1 MLSRKSGHR
10 VMKEM
15 NMGPIGNVIE
25 IKTRDLRKCQKVK
38 MGRMRDTKIKIER
51 VKELWIKFAF

>member
-1 MLSRKSGHR
+1 
-10 VMKEM
+10 M